1 MKTLGYYNGRYDEI
15 DRMMIPMNDRVCY
28 FGDGVYDAQP
38 CRNHHLFALDEHI
51 NRFYHSAEAVK
62 INIPMEKSALKD
74 LLSELVGKMDSLDL
88 FVYYQVTR
96 ATAPR
101 EHTFP
106 DASANIWVTI
116 KPMQFGDGTKPIQ
129 MITLEDTR
137 FFHCNIKTLNLLPSV
152 MAAEAAKQAGCEEA
166 VFYRPGGRV
175 TECAHS
181 NISMIQD
188 GKLLTAPA
196 DELILP
202 GIARAH
208 LIEACRRLGIEV
220 QEKPYMLDELF
231 EADEIIVTSSTKLIR
246 RGNRIDGK
254 EVGCRRPDLYEALR
268 KQIIDEFLNETD

>member
-62 INIPMEKSALKD
+62 I
-74 LLSELVGKMDSLDL
+74 

-188 GKLLTAPA
+188 GKLVTAPA

>member
-1 MKTLGYYNGRYDEI
+1 
-15 DRMMIPMNDRVCY
+15 
-28 FGDGVYDAQP
+28 
-38 CRNHHLFALDEHI
+38 
-51 NRFYHSAEAVK
+51 
-62 INIPMEKSALKD
+62 
-74 LLSELVGKMDSLDL
+74 
-88 FVYYQVTR
+88 
-96 ATAPR
+96 
-101 EHTFP
+101 
-106 DASANIWVTI
+106 
-116 KPMQFGDGTKPIQ
+116 MQFSDGTKPIQ

-188 GKLLTAPA
+188 GKLVTAPA